1 MTGNYEIIQ
10 KIVKFRSIRKMGALH
25 VNYLQKKIQ
34 NGFGWIYDTYG
45 YMYII
50 WIYDTYEYMYIWIYD
65 TLYIL
70 NALYG
75 QNH

>member
-34 NGFGWIYDTYG
+34 NDFGWIYDTYG
-45 YMYII
+45 YMYI
-50 WIYDTYEYMYIWIYD
+50 WIYDTYGYMIHMDICIYGYMIHC
-65 TLYIL
+65 TF
-70 NALYG
+70 
-75 QNH
+75 

>member
-1 MTGNYEIIQ
+1 MKLYK

-25 VNYLQKKIQ
+25 LNYLQKKIQ

-45 YMYII
+45 YMYI
-50 WIYDTYEYMYIWIYD
+50 WIYD

-75 QNH
+75 QSH